1 VLCSSYSYSDETI
14 FESSPN
20 AAASGLNWVMANV
33 LPQYTG
39 LTVNSVIYQY
49 STVKETEDDMT
60 VAVQNENAQG
70 PGYIFREVDDWSGQP
85 SNTIYRVVPVGQV
98 PLELWGDGSIEVEG
112 DGVVED
118 ARVVYNYQYVPKDEP
133 TEIPDLPDPP
143 KIEDSEDYIQSEID
157 RKANLKAQEEE
168 EERREREALEKKEKE
183 KKLKLQELE
192 ALLGTLVLNDIQS
205 ASDMLHSQLISLN
218 YLPSQ
223 YEYQLPDPGY
233 EDAVVLEDTELP
245 DNRAARRTSLAQDR
259 LHQQMV
265 NSQYEEK

>member
-1 VLCSSYSYSDETI
+1 MLCSSYSYSDETI

-157 RKANLKAQEEE
+157 RKANQRAQREE
-168 EERREREALEKKEKE
+168 EERREREAMEEAEEEKKSSM
-183 KKLKLQELE
+183 QALE
-192 ALLGTLVLNDIQS
+192 ALLGTLILNDLQGS
-205 ASDMLHSQLISLN
+205 SEALHSQLTSLN
-218 YLPSQ
+218 YLTPA
-223 YEYQLPDPGY
+223 YEAELIDPGY
-233 EDAVVLEDTELP
+233 EDAVVLSDAELP
-245 DNRAARRTSLAQDR
+245 DNASARRVNLAQDR